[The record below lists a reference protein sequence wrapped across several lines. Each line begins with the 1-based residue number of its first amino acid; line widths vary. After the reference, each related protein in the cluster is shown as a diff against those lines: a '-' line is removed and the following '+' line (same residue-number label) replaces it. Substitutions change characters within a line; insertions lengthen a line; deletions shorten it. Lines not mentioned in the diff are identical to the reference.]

1 MRKSSTPPLPTT
13 RPRHQICATGSLNTS
28 GRRLRRGT
36 ACGTMH
42 HRSWQG
48 IMLDTTRIPSYHIS
62 RPAILSYEW
71 IQPTLQ
77 HTPSRTTYQCPRIL
91 ERTHRH
97 RHQPTI
103 TPYHRPSTPTR
114 QCSIRA
120 TTTTSPS
127 RQTLIRILL
136 SRCRLSPVKEG
147 GCRQLL
153 PIQQS
158 LARGRCGAPAIAQ
171 PLQCH
176 I

>member
-1 MRKSSTPPLPTT
+1 MRKSLTLLLPTT
-13 RPRHQICATGSLNTS
+13 RPRHQICATGSSNTL

-36 ACGTMH
+36 VCGTMH

-48 IMLDTTRIPSYHIS
+48 IMLDTTHIRSYHIS

-71 IQPTLQ
+71 IQPMLQ
-77 HTPSRTTYQCPRIL
+77 HTPNRITYQCRRIL
-91 ERTHRH
+91 EQTHRR

-103 TPYHRPSTPTR
+103 TPCHRPSTPMR

-127 RQTLIRILL
+127 RQMLIRILL
-136 SRCRLSPVKEG
+136 SRCRLSPVKGG

-153 PIQQS
+153 QIQQS
-158 LARGRCGAPAIAQ
+158 LARDRCGAPAIAQ